1 MKKFSTYLASA
12 LLMSIV
18 FTSCSS
24 SPEDANAVDQEEVQA
39 TKPEDI
45 NVADL
50 EGPCEFVNAIEDCAD
65 ALLDIV
71 EGKDSPDQLS
81 ESDRNR
87 GQALAEKL
95 EELGET
101 ASKKFDE
108 EPDCPNVEQVGEKMM
123 KLMPYL

>member
-12 LLMSIV
+12 LLMLVV

-24 SPEDANAVDQEEVQA
+24 S
-39 TKPEDI
+39 PEDI

-50 EGPCEFVNAIEDCAD
+50 EGPCEFVDAMGDCAD
-65 ALLDIV
+65 ALLGIV
-71 EGKDSPDQLS
+71 EGVDSPDQLS

-87 GQALAEKL
+87 GQALAKKL

-101 ASKKFDE
+101 AAKKFDE
-108 EPDCPNVEQVGEKMM
+108 EPDCPNMEEFMVKMM
-123 KLMPYL
+123 KVEEYL

>member
-12 LLMSIV
+12 LLMLVV

-24 SPEDANAVDQEEVQA
+24 S
-39 TKPEDI
+39 PEDI

-50 EGPCEFVNAIEDCAD
+50 EGPCEFVDAMGDCAD
-65 ALLDIV
+65 ALLGIV
-71 EGKDSPDQLS
+71 EGVDSPDQLS

-87 GQALAEKL
+87 GQALAKKL

-101 ASKKFDE
+101 AEKKFDE
-108 EPDCPNVEQVGEKMM
+108 EPDCPNMEQVGEKMM

>member
-12 LLMSIV
+12 LLMSVV

-24 SPEDANAVDQEEVQA
+24 GPEDINVVDQEKVQA
-39 TKPEDI
+39 TNPEDI

-50 EGPCEFVNAIEDCAD
+50 EGPCEFVDAIEDCAD
-65 ALLDIV
+65 ALLGIV
-71 EGKDSPDQLS
+71 EGIDSPDQLS
-81 ESDRNR
+81 ESDRDR
-87 GQALAEKL
+87 GQALTEKL
-95 EELGET
+95 EEIAET